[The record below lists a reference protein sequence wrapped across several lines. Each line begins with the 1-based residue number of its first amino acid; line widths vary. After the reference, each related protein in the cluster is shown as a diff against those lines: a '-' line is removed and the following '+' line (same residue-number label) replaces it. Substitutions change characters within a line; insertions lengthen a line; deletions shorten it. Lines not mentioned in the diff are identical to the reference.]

1 MRQILAYKD
10 FTQKAFL
17 KDVEGIRKRIF
28 SLEFHFLGKEFQHDL
43 YFKVVHG
50 KLKYRK
56 SSAKSLITHYERI
69 LSDNGER
76 TVVYRYDLN
85 PTQEEIQLLTSS
97 NELIGEVRKL
107 REIYRKENIFIHL
120 DVLESGE
127 CFIEVEVKDLDKQFS
142 EEELKLSCYTTFLQ
156 LGFDPEVLI
165 NTGYLE

>member
-1 MRQILAYKD
+1 MLPYKD
-10 FTQKAFL
+10 FTQKAVL
-17 KDVEGIRKRIF
+17 KDVERMRKLIL
-28 SLEFHFLGKEFQHDL
+28 SLEFQFLGEEFQHDF
-43 YFKVVHG
+43 YFKVVRG

-56 SSAKSLITHYERI
+56 GSAKSLITHYERI

-85 PTQEEIQLLTSS
+85 PTQEEIQLLKSS

-127 CFIEVEVKDLDKQFS
+127 LFIEVEVKDFDKQFS

-156 LGFDPEVLI
+156 LGFYPEDLI

>member
-1 MRQILAYKD
+1 MLPYKD
-10 FTQKAFL
+10 FTQKAVL
-17 KDVEGIRKRIF
+17 KDVERMRKLIL
-28 SLEFHFLGKEFQHDL
+28 SLEFQFLGEEFQHDF
-43 YFKVVHG
+43 YFKVVRG

-56 SSAKSLITHYERI
+56 GSAKNLITHYERI

-85 PTQEEIQLLTSS
+85 PTQEEIQLLKSS
-97 NELIGEVRKL
+97 NELIGEVRKQ
-107 REIYRKENIFIHL
+107 REIYCKENIFIHL

-127 CFIEVEVKDLDKQFS
+127 LFIEVEVKDFDKQFS

-156 LGFDPEVLI
+156 LGFYPEDLI

>member
-1 MRQILAYKD
+1 MLPYKD
-10 FTQKAFL
+10 FTQKAVL
-17 KDVEGIRKRIF
+17 KDVERMRKLIL
-28 SLEFHFLGKEFQHDL
+28 SLEFQFLGEEFQHDF
-43 YFKVVHG
+43 YFKVVRG

-56 SSAKSLITHYERI
+56 GSAKSLITHYERI
-69 LSDNGER
+69 LSYNGER

-85 PTQEEIQLLTSS
+85 PTQEEIQLLKSS
-97 NELIGEVRKL
+97 NELIGEVRKQ

-127 CFIEVEVKDLDKQFS
+127 RFIEVEVKDFDKQFS
-142 EEELKLSCYTTFLQ
+142 EEELKSSCYTTFLQ

>member
-1 MRQILAYKD
+1 MLPYKD
-10 FTQKAFL
+10 FTQKAVL
-17 KDVEGIRKRIF
+17 KDVEGMRKRIF
-28 SLEFHFLGKEFQHDL
+28 SLEFHFLGEEFQHDF
-43 YFKVVHG
+43 YFKVVRG

-56 SSAKSLITHYERI
+56 GSAKSLITHYERI

-85 PTQEEIQLLTSS
+85 PTQEEIQLLKSS
-97 NELIGEVRKL
+97 GELIGEVRKQ

-127 CFIEVEVKDLDKQFS
+127 RFIEVEVKDFDKQFS

-156 LGFDPEVLI
+156 LGFYPEDLI

>member
-1 MRQILAYKD
+1 MLPYKD
-10 FTQKAFL
+10 FTQKAVL
-17 KDVEGIRKRIF
+17 KDVERMRKLIL
-28 SLEFHFLGKEFQHDL
+28 SLEFQFLGEEFQHDF
-43 YFKVVHG
+43 YFKVVRG

-56 SSAKSLITHYERI
+56 GSAKSLITHYERI

-85 PTQEEIQLLTSS
+85 PTQEEIQLLKSS
-97 NELIGEVRKL
+97 NELIGEVRKQ
-107 REIYRKENIFIHL
+107 REIYCKENIFIHL

-127 CFIEVEVKDLDKQFS
+127 RFSEVEVKDFDKQFS

-156 LGFDPEVLI
+156 LGFYPEDLI